1 MGQAAASDFWAG
13 QLQAGPSA
21 AGAGKMGQLTV
32 GSCGVSAGQAS
43 SGGTGRAAAFGPPT
57 ALQAGWAV
65 LLWLGHLHYFMF
77 PFF

>member
-1 MGQAAASDFWAG
+1 
-13 QLQAGPSA
+13 
-21 AGAGKMGQLTV
+21 
-32 GSCGVSAGQAS
+32 VSAGQAG

-77 PFF
+77 PFFNFPAVLIFNHRF